1 MQDKATLNPT
11 PDQTFEIVGQGAYD
25 FVRVLTHSKQLQR
38 QGRVEEA
45 CNAFTPFSAFPNYC
59 PKTRR

>member
-25 FVRVLTHSKQLQR
+25 FVRVLTHSCLLYTSPSPR
-38 QGRVEEA
+38 D
-45 CNAFTPFSAFPNYC
+45 S
-59 PKTRR
+59 